1 MVKELVNMILRI
13 INEVCKNCMIP
24 IVIETCWTGWK
35 VNPCQTHQYPPN
47 AISGPMIKL
56 AILNTR

>member
-24 IVIETCWTGWK
+24 IAIETC
-35 VNPCQTHQYPPN
+35 
-47 AISGPMIKL
+47 
-56 AILNTR
+56 